1 MIEYSWGSLR
11 LWPWGTQATLGE
23 AIKADYTFVVL
34 RCPFRRLASVFLD
47 KFVAKEP
54 DAWQYRDV
62 LSRKVDLDNLSFHD
76 FVLSLKNTAI
86 LNSNIHWRPQVDFLI
101 YQKYSEYFSL
111 ENFPQGVI
119 RLKEKKD
126 FNVVDAR
133 ELTEHGTHKYQTIND
148 QCYADMPAFDI
159 AVLKRSG

>member
-1 MIEYSWGSLR
+1 M
-11 LWPWGTQATLGE
+11 
-23 AIKADYTFVVL
+23 KADYTFVVL

-86 LNSNIHWRPQVDFLI
+86 LNSNIH
-101 YQKYSEYFSL
+101 
-111 ENFPQGVI
+111 
-119 RLKEKKD
+119 
-126 FNVVDAR
+126 
-133 ELTEHGTHKYQTIND
+133 
-148 QCYADMPAFDI
+148 
-159 AVLKRSG
+159 